1 MLQKLCFYTL
11 KGLQW
16 AANSYAFS
24 KKKLKKRMQKEIF
37 GA

>member
-1 MLQKLCFYTL
+1 MLPKLCFYTL

-24 KKKLKKRMQKEIF
+24 KEKLKKRMKKGAF